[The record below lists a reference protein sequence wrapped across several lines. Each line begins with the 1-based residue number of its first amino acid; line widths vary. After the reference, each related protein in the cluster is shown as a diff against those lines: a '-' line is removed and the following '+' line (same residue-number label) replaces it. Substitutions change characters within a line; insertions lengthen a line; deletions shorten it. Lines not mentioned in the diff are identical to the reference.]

1 MPLLCGFCVNV
12 ALRSEVFVF
21 SRVHVCLSVGLYG
34 YLQVA
39 FVVICTHTSC
49 AFGSSPGVN
58 IRCLIFQKLFT
69 ISPALYFL
77 LPPPCIREWTSC
89 YLPRA
94 GITVCTTTPGLC
106 KTNDQ
111 TLGLSCKLGKHSI
124 KLAISPACILIL

>member
-1 MPLLCGFCVNV
+1 MWFLCKCGLEVRGLCLLQSACV
-12 ALRSEVFVF
+12 S
-21 SRVHVCLSVGLYG
+21 VCSLYG

-106 KTNDQ
+106 ETNDQ